1 MLRPYEQRFPWN
13 LDWNLLRTFMVIVE
27 QRGVTRAADVLG
39 LKQPTISSALKRL
52 EEAVGHKLIRRKPNE
67 FVVTPAGK
75 KLYAECSTIF
85 GAVSQLPSI
94 LGTDEED
101 LRGHINMT
109 LASHV
114 VSPHFDAVMAEF
126 GKRHPKVTFSISIAE
141 SAEVVNRVRQNRAS
155 LGICLIDR
163 KPGGL
168 DLELLFREYFGLFCG
183 PEHRLFGRKE
193 IRLRDLA
200 GEPSVS
206 FQTEIEGGP
215 LDAVARL
222 RARARLAPGPRGI
235 SSNLTEVR
243 RMIVNGI
250 GIGALPLHVARRD
263 IAEGNLWQL
272 APYANLP
279 AVDIYLLTNPKRS
292 LSPPETAL
300 LSMCRTMLT
309 RASLEER
316 TYR

>member
-52 EEAVGHKLIRRKPNE
+52 EEAVGHRLIRRKPNE

-75 KLYAECSTIF
+75 MLYAECSTIF

-101 LRGHINMT
+101 LNGHINMT

-114 VSPHFDAVMAEF
+114 VSPHFDRVMADF
-126 GKRHPKVTFSISIAE
+126 GALHPNVTFSISIAE

-155 LGICLIDR
+155 LGICLVDR
-163 KPGGL
+163 KPQGL
-168 DLELLFREYFGLFCG
+168 DLELVFREYFGLFCG
-183 PEHRLFGRKE
+183 PGHRLFGRPD
-193 IRLRDLA
+193 IRLADLA

-215 LDAVARL
+215 LDSVARL

-243 RMIVNGI
+243 RMIVSGI

-263 IAEGNLWQL
+263 VKEGNLWQL
-272 APYANLP
+272 APYTSLP
-279 AVDIYLLTNPKRS
+279 AIDIYLVTNPKRS
-292 LSPPETAL
+292 MSAPEDVF
-300 LSMCRTMLT
+300 LSMCRDMTAGST
-309 RASLEER
+309 LEER
-316 TYR
+316 TYL

>member
-1 MLRPYEQRFPWN
+1 MLKPYEQRFPWN

-27 QRGVTRAADVLG
+27 QRGVTRAADFLG

-52 EEAVGHKLIRRKPNE
+52 EDAVGHRLIRRKPNE
-67 FVVTPAGK
+67 FIVTPAGK
-75 KLYAECSTIF
+75 MLYAECSTIF

-94 LGTDEED
+94 LAARDED
-101 LRGHINMT
+101 LHGHIIMT

-114 VSPHFDAVMAEF
+114 VSPHFDRVMAEF
-126 GKRHPKVTFSISIAE
+126 GARHPKVTFSISIAE

-163 KPGGL
+163 TPKGL
-168 DLELLFREYFGLFCG
+168 DLQLLFREYFGLFCG
-183 PEHRLFGRKE
+183 PGHRLFGRTG
-193 IRLRDLA
+193 IRLADLA

-206 FQTEIEGGP
+206 FQTETEGGP

-222 RARARLAPGPRGI
+222 RARGRLAPGPRGI

-243 RMIVNGI
+243 RMIESGI

-263 IAEGNLWQL
+263 VEAGKLWQV
-272 APYANLP
+272 APYRNLP
-279 AVDIYLLTNPKRS
+279 AIDIFLVTNPKRS
-292 LSPPETAL
+292 LSAPETVFLAA
-300 LSMCRTMLT
+300 CRDMIGRTT
-309 RASLEER
+309 LEDR